1 MNCQECDDNQNGCKF
16 PSYACY
22 KSEEQKATANS
33 NDSDKFKTKLCT
45 HFMTTGTCF
54 YGAKCHF
61 AHGKHEL
68 RRNETSEPLVH
79 PRHKTTLCQNELRYG
94 ACKFGKGCNFIH
106 KDDPEYQSLRQQ
118 ISDHQNTLQS
128 PESSHESLESSHQS
142 EPETWGSASIANE
155 STSPPTS
162 ILSGLFIP
170 MRKIF
175 KEIREPTS
183 FTPGTPLTSSKPVSY
198 EDRRSSAATVW
209 GAISPRV
216 AVWEQRLRGSMRM

>member
-1 MNCQECDDNQNGCKF
+1 MGDHNGCKF

-22 KSEEQKATANS
+22 QKNEEQKATAAS

-79 PRHKTTLCQNELRYG
+79 PRHKTTMCQNELRYG
-94 ACKFGKGCNFIH
+94 VCKFGKGCNFIH
-106 KDDPEYQSLRQQ
+106 KEDPEYQA
-118 ISDHQNTLQS
+118 LQ
-128 PESSHESLESSHQS
+128 QS
-142 EPETWGSASIANE
+142 EPETWGSASIVTE
-155 STSPPTS
+155 SASPSTNIWS
-162 ILSGLFIP
+162 RLFIP

-175 KEIREPTS
+175 EDIREPTS
-183 FTPGTPLTSSKPVSY
+183 FTPGTPLISSKPVSY
-198 EDRRSSAATVW
+198 EERRSSAATVW
-209 GAISPRV
+209 SVISPRV